1 MKGLGV
7 SEFSDDLDVALKR
20 VMHAA
25 KVHLDAVRSG
35 RETAIAEA
43 FGELAGASET
53 YGARLRAATGEVT
66 PWRPVRA
73 SRRKPDPATLV
84 HDGMTVSVRK
94 RRDYNVPNVEDLLVA
109 ATEIRNDTYSSGGA
123 DVHWSNLDAEITDVG
138 ESIYELLQAA
148 DGSLA
153 GLDIPELVSGA
164 GLIMVNAVPRPLDLD
179 EDDDQEDLP
188 FLLGRRTAV
197 LMRIDEQVQPGVLE
211 VDPMDD
217 DGS

>member
-1 MKGLGV
+1 M
-7 SEFSDDLDVALKR
+7 SEFSDDLDVALER
-20 VMHAA
+20 VTHAA

-35 RETAIAEA
+35 SEPAIEEA
-43 FGELAGASET
+43 FRSLAAASES
-53 YGARLRAATGEVT
+53 YGHRLRSATGEVT

-73 SRRKPDPATLV
+73 TRRRPDPSTLV
-84 HDGMTVSVRK
+84 HDGMTISVRK
-94 RRDYNVPNVEDLLVA
+94 RRDYTVPNIDDLLVA
-109 ATEIRNDTYSSGGA
+109 ATDIRNDTYSSGGD
-123 DVHWSNLDAEITDVG
+123 DVHWSDLDADITDVG
-138 ESIYELLQAA
+138 EAIYELLQAA

-153 GLDIPELVSGA
+153 GLDLPELWAGA

-197 LMRIDEQVQPGVLE
+197 LMRIDEQVQQTVVKE
-211 VDPMDD
+211 VDPMDN

>member
-1 MKGLGV
+1 
-7 SEFSDDLDVALKR
+7 
-20 VMHAA
+20 MHAA

-35 RETAIAEA
+35 GEAAIAEA
-43 FGELAGASET
+43 FSELARASEL
-53 YGARLRAATGEVT
+53 YGSRLRTGTGEVT

-94 RRDYNVPNVEDLLVA
+94 RRDYTVPNVEDLLAA
-109 ATEIRNDTYSSGGA
+109 ATDIRNDTFESGGA
-123 DVHWSNLDAEITDVG
+123 DVHWSDLDADISDVG
-138 ESIYELLQAA
+138 EAIYELLQGA
-148 DGSLA
+148 DGSLS
-153 GLDIPELVSGA
+153 GLDIAELVA
-164 GLIMVNAVPRPLDLD
+164 NPGLIMVNAVPRPLDLD

-197 LMRIDEQVQPGVLE
+197 LMRIDEQVQPGAPE
-211 VDPMDD
+211 PDPFDD

>member
-1 MKGLGV
+1 M
-7 SEFSDDLDVALKR
+7 SEFSDDLDVALER
-20 VMHAA
+20 VIHAS

-35 RETAIAEA
+35 HEPAIAEA
-43 FGELAGASET
+43 FSELAAASEV
-53 YGARLRAATGEVT
+53 YGARLRSATGEVT

-94 RRDYNVPNVEDLLVA
+94 RRDYTVPNVDDLLAA
-109 ATEIRNDTYSSGGA
+109 ATDIRNDTFSAGGA
-123 DVHWSNLDAEITDVG
+123 DVHWSDLDADISDVG
-138 ESIYELLQAA
+138 EAIYELLQAA

-153 GLDIPELVSGA
+153 GLDIPELWAGA
-164 GLIMVNAVPRPLDLD
+164 GLIMVNAVPRPLDLT

-197 LMRIDEQVQPGVLE
+197 LMRIDEQVQPA
-211 VDPMDD
+211 DPEQRDPFDD
-217 DGS
+217 DGA